1 MAFHQLMTNTD
12 LGFHS
17 LLYGANIEMVSIN
30 DVREANAKG
39 KSIKGL
45 VCVFVG
51 GTGGIGAS
59 TAQELFRRT
68 TSPKAYIIGRYV
80 FID

>member
-1 MAFHQLMTNTD
+1 MAAHQLLTKTD
-12 LGFHS
+12 FGLHT

-68 TSPKAYIIGRYV
+68 TSPRAYIIGRY
-80 FID
+80 